1 MTARLY
7 TLDPLEGFRPKTFA
21 GHKNVVL
28 NAYFSSNSKS
38 VSIAQGSAIH
48 SFNYCDPIR
57 YIQSV
62 VMAPCSSGEPR
73 HPKLP
78 LMMMTMALL
87 THRLLRTPR
96 LLMFAGEFTND
107 ITSINPTRR
116 SFAVLSTNL
125 RGYSSS
131 AFHPESSGS
140 GRCPHLQ
147 TCIH

>member
-87 THRLLRTPR
+87 THRFSGPLGCSCSLGIHQRHYFNQPNTK
-96 LLMFAGEFTND
+96 
-107 ITSINPTRR
+107 
-116 SFAVLSTNL
+116 VVCSTFHKSS
-125 RGYSSS
+125 GYSSS